1 MSMRQL
7 LDVEH
12 SLEYHTA
19 KMTQRGLLCDTDET
33 QRQIEILDSGIEQAS
48 DRLADIGIPAN
59 VAKDEGRL
67 ELTDYLIDAGC
78 ELVMTPK
85 SKKLKI
91 GADDLRL
98 MTMEANEETQAVVED
113 LIFIKKAQK
122 IQSAYLYPFLMH
134 AEADGRVHPSIKTMG
149 ARTHRMSVSQPPL
162 QQIPRDPM
170 KVKDKNFVEAAT
182 KGVLTVDTRGCLV
195 ADPGRLL
202 VTADYAQIEQRVYA
216 TLAGEPELIEAFR
229 NGDDFHKTVASRLFD
244 VDTEDVS
251 TDQRQIAKN
260 AGYLMIYGGGPRKL
274 AVTAGITI
282 DHATEIQKSMKK
294 AQPNGMRYAKGLA
307 SQEAITTPFGRVLPI
322 DPARRYAAI
331 NYMIQSTARDLF
343 VIGMVRL
350 ITAGYADYLWIPE
363 HDEILMNV
371 PEENAESIAEEMGRL
386 MHINFYG
393 VPIVA
398 EGTVLGKRWRKA

>member
-7 LDVEH
+7 LEVEH

-19 KMTQRGLLCDTDET
+19 KMTQRGLLCDQDET
-33 QRQIEILDSGIEQAS
+33 HRQIEVLDKGIEGATA
-48 DRLADIGIPAN
+48 RLADIGIPAN

-91 GADDLRL
+91 GADDLRI
-98 MTMEANEETQAVVED
+98 MTMGANDETQAVVED

-122 IQSAYLYPFLMH
+122 IQAAYLYPFLMH
-134 AEADGRVHPSIKTMG
+134 AEADGRVHPSIRTMG

-162 QQIPRDPM
+162 QQIPRDPL
-170 KVKDKNFVEAAT
+170 VEGA
-182 KGVLTVDTRGCLV
+182 DTRGCLV
-195 ADPGRLL
+195 ADPGNLL

-229 NGDDFHKTVASRLFD
+229 NGDDFHKTVASRLFN
-244 VDTEDVS
+244 VDAEYVN

-274 AVTAGITI
+274 AVTAGIPI

-294 AQPNGMRYAKGLA
+294 AQPNGMRYAKSLA

-322 DPARRYAAI
+322 DAARRYAAI

-343 VIGMVRL
+343 VIGMTRL
-350 ITAGYADYLWIPE
+350 ITAGYAEYLWIPE

-371 PEENAESIAEEMGRL
+371 PEDNAESIAKEMGGL

-398 EGTVLGKRWRKA
+398 EGTVLGRRWRKA